1 MTDATRIRVFID
13 GADVC
18 DAMDA
23 VQNSAT
29 DGVPEY
35 ITDVVTRVRDAAC
48 SFNGGEW
55 NTATRVL
62 PASHVPIQQGRAAVL
77 DAYIDAA
84 NQSAGLALHTW
95 AAGEKPIVVTATTE
109 QYGSTARTII
119 ANMDFVVPND
129 STAALWGPVG
139 EFVPGSDISTDLLMA
154 ENRRIERTL
163 PPFPDI
169 KRARVIGEMERANEQ
184 ITDALDR
191 TERATRAAHAAVQS
205 TALRIQ
211 QLQGGLP

>member
-29 DGVPEY
+29 DGVPAY

-119 ANMDFVVPND
+119 SNMDVVVPND
-129 STAALWGPVG
+129 STATLWGPVG
-139 EFVPGSDISTDLLMA
+139 EFVPGSDINTDLLMA
-154 ENRRIERTL
+154 EHRRIERTL
-163 PPFPDI
+163 PPYPDI
-169 KRARVIGEMERANEQ
+169 GRARVIGEMERATEQ
-184 ITDALDR
+184 ITGILDR
-191 TERATRAAHAAVQS
+191 TERATRAAHDAVHT
-205 TALRIQ
+205 TALRVQ
-211 QLQGGLP
+211 QLQGGLS